1 MSQYPEPVDEL
12 IDKLTLFPG
21 IGKKSARRLAFYLL
35 GESREVSVELAKAIV
50 NVKDKIYTCSRCYN
64 IADSDPC
71 KICKNPKRD
80 REKICVVQDPR
91 DVYAF
96 EQTGSYRGL
105 YHVLSGV
112 LSPLNGV
119 GPEDL
124 NIEGLLPR
132 LEDLEE
138 VILAINPTRDGETTA
153 IYLAKLIKKR
163 NIKVTRVAQGLPM
176 GVDIEYA
183 DDVTLTR
190 ALEGRTDL

>member
-1 MSQYPEPVDEL
+1 MSHFPEPVNEL

-35 GESREVSVELAKAIV
+35 GQSRDLSVELAKAIV
-50 NVKDKIYTCSRCYN
+50 NVKDQTYICSRCYN

-71 KICKNPKRD
+71 QICQDPKRD
-80 REKICVVQDPR
+80 RERICIVQDSR
-91 DVYAF
+91 DVFAF

-105 YHVLSGV
+105 YHVLGGV

-124 NIEGLLPR
+124 NIAGLMPR
-132 LEDLEE
+132 LENIEE

-163 NIKVTRVAQGLPM
+163 GIKVTRVAQGLPM

-183 DDVTLTR
+183 DDVTLTK